1 MSNVLGK
8 DSNLNLNIFVC
19 PVARSPPH
27 LVIAQ
32 KSMGNTVSW
41 LYNTVIIVTCLVMVS
56 TECINFR
63 ETAWNQ
69 GTQEESGHVGS
80 R

>member
-1 MSNVLGK
+1 M
-8 DSNLNLNIFVC
+8 
-19 PVARSPPH
+19 
-27 LVIAQ
+27 IAQ